1 MKKTIA
7 IVSLLTLCAAPAF
20 AMDDMKMTQ
29 MMVDDH
35 MKMMDTNGDGM
46 VSMDEGMDASK
57 KMFMDADMNHDGMMS
72 KKEMM
77 DMKMKEMSMMKDDKM
92 MMKK

>member
-1 MKKTIA
+1 MC
-7 IVSLLTLCAAPAF
+7 LAAPAF
-20 AMDDMKMTQ
+20 AMDKMENMKMTQ

-46 VSMDEGMDASK
+46 VSADENMDASK
-57 KMFMDADMNHDGMMS
+57 KMFMDADTNKDGMVT
-72 KKEMM
+72 KEEMM
-77 DMKMKEMSMMKDDKM
+77 AMKMKEMSMMKDDKM